1 MDSKWLNDPRFKN
14 IDEKKKA
21 YLVSM
26 LEQLEGKS
34 MNAAMQTYMQT
45 AAQMKKEGLTLT
57 QEEGSL
63 MIEYLMANMS
73 PDEKRKWS
81 KISAYLKSKGQS

>member
-21 YLVSM
+21 YLTSM
-26 LEQLEGKS
+26 LEELEGKS
-34 MNAAMQTYMQT
+34 MNTAMQTYMQT
-45 AAQMKKEGLTLT
+45 AARMKKEGLSLT

>member
-1 MDSKWLNDPRFKN
+1 MESKWLNDPRFKN

-26 LEQLEGKS
+26 LEQMEGKS

-45 AAQMKKEGLTLT
+45 AQKMKKEGLTLT
-57 QEEGSL
+57 QEEASL
-63 MIEYLMANMS
+63 MIEYLMGNMS
-73 PDEKRKWS
+73 PAEKQKWN
-81 KISAYLKSKGQS
+81 KISQYLKNKS